1 MLKKIVLVVVL
12 LVLIFFGWRVVV
24 YFTNIAKTAVNEEL
38 RLAEYSGSNYSLYY
52 PKSWTQR
59 QEPGS
64 VTGYFVKN
72 ENGEETGE
80 GLTLE
85 ISTSQSQMKTPNE
98 QLCQLLAQGM
108 ATANPQIQGQV
119 QSAIVVNTTN
129 YEGCKI
135 INQFNVN
142 GLPTTSE
149 VKAIWYKDRRDNSM
163 YISQANY
170 FGDTNE
176 TLKATIKDSVNQFS
190 IR

>member
-1 MLKKIVLVVVL
+1 
-12 LVLIFFGWRVVV
+12 
-24 YFTNIAKTAVNEEL
+24 
-38 RLAEYSGSNYSLYY
+38 
-52 PKSWTQR
+52 
-59 QEPGS
+59 
-64 VTGYFVKN
+64 
-72 ENGEETGE
+72 
-80 GLTLE
+80 
-85 ISTSQSQMKTPNE
+85 MKTPNDE
-98 QLCQLLAQGM
+98 LCQLLAQGM
-108 ATANPQIQGQV
+108 ATINPQIQGKV
-119 QSAIVVNTTN
+119 QSVAVLSTTN

-135 INQFNVN
+135 VNLFTVN